1 MAEIG
6 LTRVDFRL
14 IHGQIIV
21 KWRKVFETNKIVVID
36 DMLAEDEFMTKIY
49 VSAAPSDITIKVYSE
64 EKAVQLWNKNQFGT
78 GKVMIL
84 FKDIATCCRMIK
96 KGIGIKEVQLGGV
109 PHGKNKKIIMKAV
122 SLDADEINMIQEIHD
137 IYGVDVS
144 VQVVPENQKLVYQD
158 IVKTF
163 NK

>member
-1 MAEIG
+1 MGEIR

-21 KWRKVFETNKIVVID
+21 KWRKVSEINKIVVID
-36 DMLAEDEFMTKIY
+36 DTLAADEFMTRIY
-49 VSAAPSDITIKVYSE
+49 VSAAPSDIVIKIYSE
-64 EKAVQLWNKNQFGT
+64 ERAVQLWEKNQFGT

-84 FKDIATCCRMIK
+84 FKDIATCCRMIE

-109 PHGKNKKIIMKAV
+109 PHGEGKKLIRKAV
-122 SLDADEINMIQEIHD
+122 SLDGDEMNMIKEIHD
-137 IYGVDVS
+137 TYGVDVS
-144 VQVVPENQKLVYQD
+144 IQVVPENPKLGFSD
-158 IVKTF
+158 IIKTF